1 MKIVFYLQA
10 KAGQGTPVYFPI
22 VPLEV
27 GELKLTISVD
37 SSIGK
42 DVVIKNLRVEVRI

>member
-1 MKIVFYLQA
+1 MLQA

-27 GELKLTISVD
+27 GDLKLTISAD
-37 SSIGK
+37 SSVAK
-42 DVVIKNLRVEVRI
+42 DVVIKTLRVEVRITM